1 MRDFLYYIIFLY
13 SRILIR
19 YSAGIYSFAGSL
31 LGKVVILGEHF
42 SVTNVSIYSKKVVLE
57 RKVLGS
63 KTVAVLVADLS
74 AMFDII
80 KGGGGEDVIVEPV
93 EVFKWEK
100 TENTKG
106 DLFLSESNIVQYS
119 ESDGIIVHS
128 FWH

>member
-1 MRDFLYYIIFLY
+1 M
-13 SRILIR
+13 RILIR

-31 LGKVVILGEHF
+31 LGKVVIHGEHF